1 MASELCFAAN
11 DPGAAAPAS
20 TVHAR
25 VLTTSVSSYV
35 TNHQSLEASLA
46 SLASDD
52 KWAFRSWA
60 PREQSHGLFQYPA
73 MMVPQMQRELMMH
86 LAHDS
91 DAVSAYD
98 PFAGSGTTLAEAM
111 LLGLDFLASDINP
124 LAVLLCRTKAGPFF
138 TRAYGAAGE
147 RVVAHACRSRSQL
160 IAVDFPGWEKWFRID
175 VAVGLSRL
183 HRAIRAEKLIAT
195 RRFLWVALAETVRL
209 VSNSRTSTVKLHTRP
224 KREIEARDIN
234 VPAMFE
240 RIFARNLK
248 RFHEHADALIEQ
260 ELLTRQG
267 HYIGDLAI
275 HLHNVCSGPCPN
287 AEQQPYA
294 MLVSSPPYGDN
305 ASTVP
310 YGQHAFLPLQWIDLH
325 DIDEH
330 ADERFLASTHAIDS
344 MSLGAPTRGALDAIL
359 PTRAVSP
366 ALDRTLTALDDQ
378 PRDRAMRVAAFWR
391 DVEMSL
397 DHILAA
403 LQPGALMAW
412 TVGNRRVGG
421 LQVPM
426 DEILVELLSHRGC
439 ETVSVLTRAIPDCRK
454 RMASRNSVAE
464 TMSAERV
471 LVLRHHHR
479 A

>member
-1 MASELCFAAN
+1 MPAV
-11 DPGAAAPAS
+11 PAS
-20 TVHAR
+20 TVHVSVPTTAMSSHATDSGFLDAR
-25 VLTTSVSSYV
+25 LV
-35 TNHQSLEASLA
+35 ALA
-46 SLASDD
+46 DDD

-86 LAHDS
+86 LAEDT

-98 PFAGSGTTLAEAM
+98 PFVGSGTTMTEAM

-138 TRAYGAAGE
+138 TRALAAAGE
-147 RVVAHACRSRSQL
+147 RVIQHAGRSRSRS
-160 IAVDFPGWEKWFRID
+160 IEIDFDGWEKWFRTD
-175 VAVGLSRL
+175 VAIELSRL
-183 HRAIRAEKLIAT
+183 RTAIQLEKLIST

-209 VSNSRTSTVKLHTRP
+209 VSNSRTSTVKLHIRP
-224 KREIEARDIN
+224 KREIEERAVD
-234 VPAMFE
+234 VPVMFGRIFE
-240 RIFARNLK
+240 RNLE
-248 RFHEHADALIEQ
+248 RFREHATALIDQ

-267 HYIGDLAI
+267 YYLGDIAI
-275 HLHNVCSGPCPN
+275 HLHDVCEGPCQEA
-287 AEQQPYA
+287 AEQTYA

-325 DIDEH
+325 DIDEC

-344 MSLGAPTRGALDAIL
+344 MSLGAPRRGALDAIL
-359 PTRAVSP
+359 PTRAASP
-366 ALDRTLTALDDQ
+366 ALDRALTALADH
-378 PRDRAMRVAAFWR
+378 PPDRAMRVAAFWR
-391 DVEMSL
+391 DLELSL
-397 DHILAA
+397 DHILAV
-403 LQPGALMAW
+403 LEPGALMAW

-426 DEILVELLSHRGC
+426 DEILCELLLHRGC
-439 ETVSVLTRAIPDCRK
+439 ETVAMLTRAIPDCRK
-454 RMASRNSVAE
+454 RMASRNSVAD
-464 TMSAERV
+464 TIAAERV
-471 LVLRHHHR
+471 LVLRHHQR

>member
-1 MASELCFAAN
+1 VL
-11 DPGAAAPAS
+11 AS
-20 TVHAR
+20 TVRAR
-25 VLTTSVSSYV
+25 VPTTSVSSHA
-35 TNHQSLEASLA
+35 TDHQALDARLAALA
-46 SLASDD
+46 SED

-60 PREQSHGLFQYPA
+60 PREQTHGLFQYPA

-86 LAHDS
+86 LARDS
-91 DAVSAYD
+91 EAVSAYD
-98 PFAGSGTTLAEAM
+98 PFVGSGTTMAEAM

-138 TRAYGAAGE
+138 TRALAAAGE
-147 RVVAHACRSRSQL
+147 RVGARAGGSRSRS
-160 IAVDFPGWEKWFRID
+160 IEVDFAGWEKWFRVD
-175 VAVGLSRL
+175 VAVELSRL
-183 HRAIRAEKLIAT
+183 RRAIRGEKLLST

-209 VSNSRTSTVKLHTRP
+209 VSNSRTSTIKLHVRP
-224 KREIEARDIN
+224 KREVEERQLD
-234 VPAMFE
+234 VPALFG
-240 RIFARNLK
+240 RIFERNLK
-248 RFHEHADALIEQ
+248 RFVEHADALIEQ

-267 HYIGDLAI
+267 HYIGDVAI
-275 HLHNVCSGPCPN
+275 HLHDVCDGGCPGI
-287 AEQQPYA
+287 AQQPYA

-310 YGQHAFLPLQWIDLH
+310 YGQHAFLPLQWIDMR
-325 DIDEH
+325 DIDER

-359 PTRAVSP
+359 PARAISP
-366 ALDRTLTALDDQ
+366 ALDETLTALAEH

-391 DVEMSL
+391 DLETSL
-397 DHILAA
+397 DHVLAA
-403 LQPGALMAW
+403 LEPGALMAW

-426 DEILVELLSHRGC
+426 DEILADLLHHRGC
-439 ETVSVLTRAIPDCRK
+439 ETISVLTRAIPDCRK
-454 RMASRNSVAE
+454 RMASRNSVAA

-471 LVLRHHHR
+471 LVLRYRQR